1 MPQQKVQQLEQE
13 LQRREAD
20 YIVDQVESEQACRIR
35 FIGKFEHSGVAWHA
49 HIQTLQQV
57 ASNLRQQTS
66 ETTAIRLRQFIEIQQ
81 QQDHYSVEVGLN
93 LHKIDKAAIL
103 RTIIMIRQYKR
114 LHAGRHEFGEWIE
127 FQ

>member
-20 YIVDQVESEQACRIR
+20 YIVDQVESEQACHIR
-35 FIGKFEHSGVAWHA
+35 FIGNFEHSGVVWHA

-57 ASNLRQQTS
+57 ASKLRSQTS

-93 LHKIDKAAIL
+93 LDKIDKAAIL